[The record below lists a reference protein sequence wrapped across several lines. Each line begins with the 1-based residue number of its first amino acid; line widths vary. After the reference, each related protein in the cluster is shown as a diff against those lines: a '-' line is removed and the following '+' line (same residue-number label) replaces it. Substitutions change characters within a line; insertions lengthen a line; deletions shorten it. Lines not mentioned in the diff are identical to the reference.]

1 MELTKNLQTAA
12 SGLISIM
19 EFHRVKTIK
28 PLSDLI
34 LLVEFQDG
42 SVKKYDV
49 KPLMKKI
56 PVFQMLDY
64 VPGLFNQVHVDTGGY
79 GIVWND
85 EIDLSCDELYYNG
98 K

>member
-1 MELTKNLQTAA
+1 
-12 SGLISIM
+12 M
-19 EFHRVKTIK
+19 EFHRVKNIT
-28 PLSDLI
+28 PLPDMF
-34 LLVEFQDG
+34 LLAEFEDG
-42 SVKKYDV
+42 ITKKYDV

-64 VPGLFNQVHVDTGGY
+64 VQGLFNQVRVDTGGY
-79 GIVWND
+79 GIIWND